1 MQFLTTFA
9 LVGWIWSIYWGY
21 LIVIVAMQDD
31 KYARGAPTG
40 AGGMGMGGGGGQQ
53 MYGDGMDDMNNR
65 QRIAMQNN

>member
-31 KYARGAPTG
+31 KYSRGGPAG
-40 AGGMGMGGGGGQQ
+40 AGGMGMAGGQ
-53 MYGDGMDDMNNR
+53 
-65 QRIAMQNN
+65 